1 MWAFFEYRI
10 VNVSL
15 ISTAVVL
22 FMAAFVGWAIWRIA
36 FTGKSL
42 LEDNPTSLDPEKQV
56 IRLAMK
62 MKGKVTIPDVCANT
76 PLGLTEAK
84 ATLENL
90 TREGVFHLEMTDTG
104 AKVYALDDMAS
115 IDEKAGSKKLI

>member
-1 MWAFFEYRI
+1 MDLLFYPTTLNFSI
-10 VNVSL
+10 
-15 ISTAVVL
+15 ISTGVVL

-36 FTGKSL
+36 FTSKDLMEG
-42 LEDNPTSLDPEKQV
+42 NPGGFDPEKAV
-56 IRLAMK
+56 IKLAMK
-62 MKGKVTIPDVCANT
+62 MKGKITIPDVCANT

-90 TREGVFHLEMTDTG
+90 TREGVFHLEMTSTG

-115 IDEKAGSKKLI
+115 LDEKADSKKLV